1 MDGGVAR
8 RAQQILAEACLLP
21 VDVSRVLQEKTKGPC
36 AQVLLEGAVRGPLR
50 RPFILKCFET
60 SEQRETAR
68 VDKELRRAQ
77 NASRAGLGAPVLCA
91 IRRGSL
97 ALLATDKGAGDLE
110 DCLRAR
116 NWLPLH
122 LLQELL
128 RQAFDLCAHP
138 WMVKRGL
145 VCCDLKPSNFVVYL
159 GRRPAFSGPLKS
171 LASLAK
177 HGRLFSS
184 RPSTLRLVDFD
195 PSLWSRG
202 ASSEC
207 GVLNKLMLLLNLL
220 SWKTKDALGPYLPE
234 GAKGLAVALR
244 DRSPDLTRL
253 LETRMGCLEKG
264 PLHYLRLNPAKETV
278 SLEALLKIVD
288 AHMLYHNI

>member
-1 MDGGVAR
+1 MDGEVAR

-21 VDVSRVLQEKTKGPC
+21 IDVSRVIQEKMKGPR
-36 AQVLLEGAVRGPLR
+36 AQVLLEGAVRSPLR
-50 RPFILKCFET
+50 RPLVLKCFET
-60 SEQRETAR
+60 SEHRETAR

-77 NASRAGLGAPVLCA
+77 NASRAGLGAPVFCA

-97 ALLATDKGAGDLE
+97 ALLATDKGVGDLE
-110 DCLRAR
+110 GFLRAR

-122 LLQELL
+122 LLQQLL

-138 WMVKRGL
+138 WMVEHGL

-159 GRRPAFSGPLKS
+159 GRSPTFSRPLKS

-177 HGRLFSS
+177 HGRLFASL
-184 RPSTLRLVDFD
+184 PLTLRLVDFD
-195 PSLWSRG
+195 PYLWSRG

-207 GVLNKLMLLLNLL
+207 GILNKLMLLLNLL

-244 DRSPDLTRL
+244 DRSPDLISL
-253 LETRMGCLEKG
+253 LETRLGCLEKG
-264 PLHYLRLNPAKETV
+264 PLHYFRLDPTKEHI
-278 SLEALLKIVD
+278 SLETLLKIVD
-288 AHMLYHNI
+288 THMSYHKI